1 MWFLARC
8 QSRCRCGQDPR
19 LVGRACGLCLGLPVR
34 HYCSF
39 GRRRWPQLPGPIKN
53 VFRMHC
59 EDLHATGAST
69 RVVWVPSH
77 SKMPKWEAPIGL
89 CSDKLRELNSWRI
102 VPLQTAEPAVATALR
117 ASAGGSNA
125 LRMKSGRLRPSWPL
139 RPPHSCFIVVFA
151 AVVCDHGN
159 IPWKFDILET
169 LFQLESFA
177 TGCRCYPCMHP
188 EWPRFLARCS
198 HLSPC
203 RFHKSVVTLQSDFHA
218 SCRASPLVSV
228 RKA

>member
-1 MWFLARC
+1 
-8 QSRCRCGQDPR
+8 
-19 LVGRACGLCLGLPVR
+19 
-34 HYCSF
+34 
-39 GRRRWPQLPGPIKN
+39 
-53 VFRMHC
+53 
-59 EDLHATGAST
+59 
-69 RVVWVPSH
+69 
-77 SKMPKWEAPIGL
+77 MPKWEAPIGL
-89 CSDKLRELNSWRI
+89 CSDKLRELNE
-102 VPLQTAEPAVATALR
+102 QADR
-117 ASAGGSNA
+117 AAADCRVRRGHGSSA

-139 RPPHSCFIVVFA
+139 RPPHSCFIVFFA

-177 TGCRCYPCMHP
+177 TGCRCYSCMHP

-203 RFHKSVVTLQSDFHA
+203 RFHKSVVTLQSDFQA
-218 SCRASPLVSV
+218 SCRASPFASV